1 MNLLSSQKAIFTI
14 LSLSTIVFAGT
25 MKDISSRS
33 VAKTHTVVANAPI
46 ERYVA
51 SDVASEAV
59 MMTLDMSQSHKIN
72 GKWEIVKIISA
83 TKEVTFD
90 KANNVDDSHKK
101 IIVPFKLV
109 NATDVM
115 VNNDKSLVYNISML
129 SNFGTIAIFKKIGN
143 GYEIIE
149 AKMIKEAKKVSA
161 PVVEGSKELILERAL
176 NSAKSNRVLVGH
188 DAIGE
193 MTLNKNS
200 IEGLRVTL
208 SNTNGEVQNIDI
220 AQIDLKDGGSF
231 STEVDGEVV
240 TGVVFANGQVGYR
253 LNFISGPMAGAML
266 NFMTATEKEEQVNQ
280 MNENNEG
287 YYDQQDKEVAQADLN
302 QSSQVVEMEDQDVR
316 EVLEE
321 RRMMNEELA
330 AREGIVVLSEDEIKE
345 ITQNQGFSF

>member
-14 LSLSTIVFAGT
+14 LSLTTVVFAGT

-59 MMTLDMSQSHKIN
+59 MMTLDMSQANKIN

-90 KANNVDDSHKK
+90 KANNVDDSNKK

-149 AKMIKEAKKVSA
+149 AKMIKEVKKAEKALVS
-161 PVVEGSKELILERAL
+161 ETKELILERAL
-176 NSAKSNRVLVGH
+176 NSAKSNKVLVGN

-193 MTLNKNS
+193 MTLTKNS
-200 IEGLRVTL
+200 IEGLRITL

-220 AQIDLKDGGSF
+220 AQIELKDGGSF

-266 NFMTATEKEEQVNQ
+266 NFMTETEKEEQVNQ

-287 YYDQQDKEVAQADLN
+287 YYDQEDKQEDLN
-302 QSSQVVEMEDQDVR
+302 QNSQVAEVQDQDVR

-321 RRMMNEELA
+321 RQMMNEELA
-330 AREGIVVLSEDEIKE
+330 AKEGIVVLSQEEIKE
-345 ITQNQGFSF
+345 IVETQGFSF

>member
-14 LSLSTIVFAGT
+14 LSLTTVVFAGT

-33 VAKTHTVVANAPI
+33 VAKTHVAVANAPI

-59 MMTLDMSQSHKIN
+59 MMTLDMSQANKIN

-90 KANNVDDSHKK
+90 KANNVDDSNKK

-149 AKMIKEAKKVSA
+149 AKMIKEVKKAEKALVS
-161 PVVEGSKELILERAL
+161 ETKELILERAL
-176 NSAKSNRVLVGH
+176 NSAKSNKVLVGN

-193 MTLNKNS
+193 MTLTKNS
-200 IEGLRVTL
+200 IEGLRITL

-220 AQIDLKDGGSF
+220 AQIELKDGGSF

-266 NFMTATEKEEQVNQ
+266 NFMTETEKEEQVNQ

-287 YYDQQDKEVAQADLN
+287 YYDQEDKQEEVN
-302 QSSQVVEMEDQDVR
+302 PNSQVAEVQDQDVR

-321 RRMMNEELA
+321 RQMMNEELA
-330 AREGIVVLSEDEIKE
+330 AKEGIVVLSQEEIKE
-345 ITQNQGFSF
+345 IVETQGFSF